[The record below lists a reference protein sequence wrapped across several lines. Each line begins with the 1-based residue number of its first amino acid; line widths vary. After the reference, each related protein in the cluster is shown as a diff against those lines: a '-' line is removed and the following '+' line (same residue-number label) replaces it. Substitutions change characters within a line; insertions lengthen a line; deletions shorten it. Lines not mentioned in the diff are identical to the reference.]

1 MPRFLFVLLLAFST
15 HAVWS
20 QDVQFVF
27 TSDAHYG
34 LNRTDFRGEHNVSAH
49 EVNAALVAKINSLPA
64 VNLPKDGGLRG
75 GKTVGSIDFVV
86 EGGDIANRQEKG
98 IQSATA
104 SWAQFQ
110 TDYLDGIRLKDSH
123 GKDARVFLVPGNHDV
138 SNAIGYHQ
146 TLVPTVDATSL
157 VEIYNRMLQPATQK
171 TIASYSYS
179 RDKVYYSRNLAGVH
193 FVFLTLWPDSQARA
207 WLEKDLRTV
216 PAQTPV
222 ILFTHDQP
230 DIETKHLTNPNGSHD
245 INAIDLFE
253 NMVVDRASVKTISGT
268 STKEQQQLTKFL
280 KKHPAITAYFHGNS
294 NWNQFYEWTGTDG
307 SIALHTFRV
316 DSPMKG
322 RFSASDETKL
332 SFHLVTIDSKL
343 RLMTVRECLWNG
355 NPKNP
360 ETPITFGG
368 STTVSLAP
376 RNHAVK

>member
-1 MPRFLFVLLLAFST
+1 
-15 HAVWS
+15 
-20 QDVQFVF
+20 VF

-34 LNRTDFRGEHNVSAH
+34 LYRTEFRGEHNVSAH
-49 EVNAALVAKINSLPA
+49 QVNAALVAKINSLPA
-64 VNLPKDGGLRG
+64 VDLPKDGGLRG
-75 GKTVGSIDFVV
+75 GESVGAIDFVV

-98 IQSATA
+98 IQSASA

-110 TDYLDGIRLKDSH
+110 TDYLDGLRLKGSN
-123 GKDARVFLVPGNHDV
+123 GRDAQVFLVPGNHDV

-146 TLVPTVDATSL
+146 ALTPSIDATSL

-171 TIASYSYS
+171 TRATYSYS

-207 WLEKDLRTV
+207 WLERDLRSV

-245 INAIDLFE
+245 INGIDQFE
-253 NMVVDRASVKTISGT
+253 NMVGDRASVKTIAGA
-268 STKEQQQLTKFL
+268 STKEQQQLTRFL
-280 KKHPAITAYFHGNS
+280 KKHPVIVAYFHGNS

-322 RFSASDETKL
+322 RFSASDESKL
-332 SFHLVTIDSKL
+332 SFQLVTIDSKS
-343 RLMTVRECLWNG
+343 RLMTVRECLWNSS
-355 NPKNP
+355 PKNLDA
-360 ETPITFGG
+360 PITFGG

-376 RNHAVK
+376 RNVLRK